1 MMMMFK
7 APLLACTALCLAAT
21 TAQAQLQPDPAQ
33 IFEAADANKDSK
45 ITQDEYR
52 AARAKLF
59 SKLDRN
65 GDGFIDK
72 QDKRRRLRTQKEG
85 EGEDRLAEFMGE
97 YDTDGDGRISQA
109 EFNNHPMQGFERVDT
124 DKNGELSAAEI
135 AAAKAVLKN
144 IKAQK
149 AGSR

>member
-1 MMMMFK
+1 MMMFK
-7 APLLACTALCLAAT
+7 TTLLAGVALFLAAT
-21 TAQAQLQPDPAQ
+21 SAHAQLRPDPAQ
-33 IFEAADANKDSK
+33 ILEAADANKDGR
-45 ITQDEYR
+45 ITQDEYG

-72 QDKRRRLRTQKEG
+72 QDKPRRLRPQK

-97 YDTDGDGRISQA
+97 YDTDGDGRISQV
-109 EFNNHPMQGFERVDT
+109 EFNNHPMQGFERADT

-144 IKAQK
+144 LRAANKTR
-149 AGSR
+149 SP

>member
-1 MMMMFK
+1 MMFK
-7 APLLACTALCLAAT
+7 ACLLACAALCLAA
-21 TAQAQLQPDPAQ
+21 ASAHAQLRPDPAR
-33 IFEAADANKDSK
+33 ILDTADANKDGR

-52 AARAKLF
+52 AARASLF

-85 EGEDRLAEFMGE
+85 EDRLAEFMSE

-109 EFNNHPMQGFERVDT
+109 EFDNHPMLGFERADT
-124 DKNGELSAAEI
+124 DKNGELSAQEI
-135 AAAKAVLKN
+135 AAAKAALKN
-144 IKAQK
+144 LKAARK
-149 AGSR
+149 N